1 MFDVTSRITYK
12 TVPDWHRDLVRVCD
26 QIPTV
31 LCGNKVDVADR
42 RVKEKQITF
51 HRKKNM
57 QYYDV
62 SAKSSYNVEKPIH
75 WLARSLSGDANLTF
89 TTDARAMPAAR
100 AAQCFG
106 GTSVSE
112 VLTGAAASAGDVTAT
127 RSTVAPP
134 LSHGG
139 APSFA
144 SGAGDVTAVGDVTSA
159 AAKGPFAGMRVADAE
174 QELNRAFL
182 QDLAEFVDE
191 SPSANLT
198 SCMYE

>member
-1 MFDVTSRITYK
+1 MFDMTSPISYSN
-12 TVPDWHRDLVRVCD
+12 VPNWHRDLVRVCG

-42 RVKEKQITF
+42 KVKAKQITF

-62 SAKSSYNVEKPIH
+62 SAKSAYNVEKPLR
-75 WLARSLSGDANLTF
+75 WLARSLSGVVNLTL
-89 TTDARAMPAAR
+89 TTRANVMPAAR

-106 GTSVSE
+106 RTSVSE
-112 VLTGAAASAGDVTAT
+112 VPTGAASAGDVSANG
-127 RSTVAPP
+127 SPVQNGAPP
-134 LSHGG
+134 
-139 APSFA
+139 FA

-159 AAKGPFAGMRVADAE
+159 AAKGPFAGMLVADAE

-182 QDLAEFVDE
+182 QDLEEFVDE